1 MPLQNRVMP
10 DGRIIADSARGTMM
24 GNRGGVFHCND
35 QTLKSRHWASK
46 QWICCVLQFKGRHRP
61 VMTPRH
67 YTELFFLDEATALA
81 SGHRP
86 CFECRRADAIRFA
99 ELWAMVHGGSRR
111 ASAPHMDDVLHLE
124 RCSRPNR
131 PAVFLRRTTLPD
143 GVFIR
148 HAARPYLHAHG
159 RLWPWSPAG
168 YGSPIEHSDDVL
180 ETVTPPSIVAVLAAG
195 YRPTLHLIRF

>member
-10 DGRIIADSARGTMM
+10 DGRIIADPARGTMM

-35 QTLKSRHWASK
+35 QTLNSRHWASK
-46 QWICCVLQFKGRHRP
+46 QWICCVLQFKGRHRS

-99 ELWAMVHGGSRR
+99 ELWTMVHGGSLR
-111 ASAPHMDDVLHLE
+111 ASAPSMDDVLHLE
-124 RCSRPNR
+124 RCSTPNR

-148 HAARPYLHAHG
+148 HAAQPYLHAHG

-168 YGSPIEHSDDVL
+168 YGSPIEDSDDAL
-180 ETVTPPSIVAVLAAG
+180 EAVTPPSIVAVLAAG